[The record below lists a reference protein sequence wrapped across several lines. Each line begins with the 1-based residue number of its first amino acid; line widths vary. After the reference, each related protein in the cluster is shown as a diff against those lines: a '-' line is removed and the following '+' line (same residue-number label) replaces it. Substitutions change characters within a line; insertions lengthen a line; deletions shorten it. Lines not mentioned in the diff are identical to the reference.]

1 MSEIKG
7 QLLGVLLVV
16 AIFGA
21 IGFTLYSAFKGAADK
36 VTDSFNKFDPT
47 KNPAGVN
54 VIGADA
60 TTEIGSLTF

>member
-21 IGFTLYSAFKGAADK
+21 IGFTLYSAFTSAASK
-36 VTDSFNKFDPT
+36 VAGSFDKFDPT
-47 KNPAGVN
+47 QEPSKASTQVST
-54 VIGADA
+54 A
-60 TTEIGSLTF
+60 TEIGSLTF